1 MRPII
6 GTLALVLAVTTVA
19 GDALAAPSAEAVA
32 LARRYFA
39 ASQMDEKVRLFLNGV
54 SPSLVAQMIRK
65 NPQLTEPQRAKLK
78 EAALEAEQDTAR
90 KMVERLAPAF
100 AETFTEAELTQ
111 IVAFYEGPAGRALI
125 GKTPVFAAQMDAAFR
140 TLAPEM
146 LADINGR
153 FCAKVACKA
162 EPSAPTSPARP

>member
-1 MRPII
+1 MRPIL
-6 GTLALVLAVTTVA
+6 GTLALALAVTSMA
-19 GDALAAPSAEAVA
+19 SEALAAPSAQAVD

-39 ASQMDEKVRLFLNGV
+39 ASQMDEKVKLSLRGV
-54 SPSLVAQMIRK
+54 TPSLLAQMIRK
-65 NPQLTEPQRAKLK
+65 NPQLTQPQRARLK
-78 EAALEAEQDTAR
+78 EAALEAEQDIAK

-125 GKTPVFAAQMDAAFR
+125 GRTPVFAAQMDAAFR
-140 TLAPEM
+140 SLAPEM
-146 LADINGR
+146 LADINTR

-162 EPSAPTSPARP
+162 APTSPPARP